1 MSGESSTLQPIYFV
15 EENPTMKQIA
25 LVALTATMLVA
36 GVSSAQTW
44 KIDRAHSRVEFS
56 VTHLLISE
64 VTGRF
69 TDYDISFTQGKDD
82 FSGST
87 IVATIK
93 AASVNTDNEMRDKD
107 LLSDNFFNAATY
119 PVITFK
125 STSFEK
131 TGDNTY
137 DITGDLT
144 IRDVTKPVTL
154 STKLL
159 GTITD
164 NRGNVRVG
172 FRAACVIN
180 RFDYGVRWSAK
191 LDKGGY
197 VVSEDA
203 HILISTEFVRQK

>member
-1 MSGESSTLQPIYFV
+1 
-15 EENPTMKQIA
+15 MKQIRILLLA
-25 LVALTATMLVA
+25 ATMLLA
-36 GVSSAQTW
+36 GIATAQTW

-56 VTHLLISE
+56 VTHLMISE

-69 TDYDISFTQGKDD
+69 ADYEISFTQGKED

-93 AASVNTDNEMRDKD
+93 TASVNTENQMRDKD
-107 LLSDNFFNAATY
+107 LLSDNFFNTATY
-119 PVITFK
+119 PEMTFK
-125 STSFEK
+125 STSFVK

-137 DITGDLT
+137 DINGDLT

-154 STKLL
+154 SAKLL

-164 NRGNVRVG
+164 NRGGFRVG
-172 FRAACVIN
+172 FRATATIN

-191 LDKGGY
+191 LDQGSF
-197 VVSEDA
+197 VVSENVN
-203 HILISTEFVRQK
+203 ILISTEFVREK